1 MPQSVKVG
9 IFMTAA
15 LVVLAWLILAVED
28 WRLFGPPGT
37 RVEAEF
43 ESVVGLD
50 DKAAVRLA
58 GVRVGRVDGIRL
70 EGRRARVSLLLEQ
83 PVPLVEGTVASIAN
97 QGLLGDKFVEILPG
111 PEGGAPLPA
120 DAVLPGRTPV
130 SFDQAMEKIDEIGGS
145 IQTALGSFTGAGGGG
160 EGFSDLIASIQ
171 ATADEL
177 RAVIAENRAQFGG
190 TMRNFEKFS
199 ATLAEDLPRL
209 TAQIEKVLGQ
219 VDAVV
224 AENRDNLH
232 GSMANI
238 REVTDKIQTS
248 VDNLNTITDKIA
260 RGEGTIGKLVNSDEA
275 HDELMGALKSVES
288 GVSALG
294 DTLGRVNRVQL
305 NLGLEGLWLS
315 DLDDGRSAFRVD
327 VLPRGPESRMY
338 YRIDLVSDPR
348 GRVYQKSTTETVTN
362 PDGTTSITT
371 TERLTRDERRS
382 SWSGLFGLP
391 FAGKRG
397 TLWAGMIEN
406 TAGLEI
412 DYGLVPEKLFVGFE
426 AFDFGRERDLDPHL
440 RISSTWHFR
449 KNLYLRA
456 GWDDPLVDEY
466 SSPFFGAGFVWTDD
480 DLKYLVG
487 SAPSF

>member
-9 IFMTAA
+9 IFMTAS
-15 LVVLAWLILAVED
+15 LLVLAWLILAVED

-43 ESVVGLD
+43 DSVVGLD

-70 EGRRARVSLLLEQ
+70 EGRRARVSLLFEQ

-111 PEGGAPLPA
+111 PEGAPALPA

-130 SFDQAMEKIDEIGGS
+130 SFDQAMEKIDEIGSS
-145 IQTALGSFTGAGGGG
+145 IQTALGTFTGEGGAGGG
-160 EGFSDLIASIQ
+160 FADLIASIQ

-177 RAVIAENRAQFGG
+177 RAVIAENRSQFGG
-190 TMRNFEKFS
+190 TVRNFEKFS

-209 TAQIEKVLGQ
+209 TQQIERVLGQ
-219 VDAVV
+219 VDSVV
-224 AENRDNLH
+224 AENRDDLR
-232 GSMANI
+232 GSMSNI

-315 DLDDGRSAFRVD
+315 DLSDGRSAFSVD
-327 VLPRGPESRMY
+327 ILPRGEESRVQ

-348 GRVYQKSTTETVTN
+348 GRVYEKTTVETITL
-362 PDGTTSITT
+362 PDGTTQTAT
-371 TERLTRDERRS
+371 VNRLTRDERRS

-391 FAGKRG
+391 FAERRG
-397 TLWAGMIEN
+397 MVWVGMIEN
-406 TAGLEI
+406 TAGLEV
-412 DYGLVPEKLFVGFE
+412 DYGLVRDKLWFGLE
-426 AFDFGRERDLDPHL
+426 AFDFGRERDLDPHVRL
-440 RISSTWHFR
+440 TGTWRFH
-449 KNLYLRA
+449 KNLYLKA

-466 SSPFFGAGFVWTDD
+466 SSPFVGGGVRWTDD
-480 DLKYLVG
+480 DLKYLIG